1 MASIDKRPDG
11 RYRARWR
18 EFANGPQ
25 KTKTFGRKIDA
36 ERWLTKVNHDLLT
49 GVYIAPEAGRTSL
62 EEYYDRWVARMAP
75 AWRPATLRTVR
86 SSFRHILPVLGA
98 RPLGAVKKGDVEA
111 LATALPL
118 AASTVRL
125 VVRHLGMMFSAAVDD
140 DLLPRSPIQRL
151 RLPRVEAEKA
161 QPLPLDAIE
170 AIRVALPDWMRVV
183 VPLGVGAGFRQGEV
197 SGLTVDR
204 VHFLRR
210 TLLVD
215 RQLDDEGSRPA
226 GRLVAPKSEAAH
238 RTIPLPAFVVE
249 ALSAHLAQF
258 PGASG
263 ELVVRT
269 PSGRAVD
276 SDRFGRHWRAACA
289 AAGVPGARYHQL
301 RHTFAS
307 TLLSRGVS
315 VKAVST
321 WLGHANPA
329 VTLQVY
335 AHLMPDDPDVA
346 RRVLDDVFSAA
357 EDSVR
362 TEGATDVL

>member
-1 MASIDKRPDG
+1 MASKHKLPNG
-11 RYRARWR
+11 RYQVRWR
-18 EFANGPQ
+18 EYPGGPQ
-25 KTKTFGRKIDA
+25 TAKTFTRSIDADRFKTKV
-36 ERWLTKVNHDLLT
+36 EHDLLS
-49 GVYIAPEAGRTSL
+49 GVYVAPEAGRVTL
-62 EEYYDRWVARMAP
+62 DEYYRAWLARMAP

-98 RPLGAVKKGDVEA
+98 RPLSAVKKGDVEA
-111 LATALPL
+111 LAAALPL

-151 RLPRVEAEKA
+151 RLPRVEAAKA

-183 VPLGVGAGFRQGEV
+183 VPLGVGAGLRQGEV

-210 TLLVD
+210 TVLVD

-238 RTIPLPAFVVE
+238 RTIPLPGFVVE

-269 PSGRAVD
+269 PSGLAVD
-276 SDRFGRHWRAACA
+276 SDRFGRHWRPACA

-315 VKAVST
+315 VKAVSS

-346 RRVLDDVFSAA
+346 RRVLDDVFSSA

-362 TEGATDVL
+362 TDGTGDAV